1 MSRTS
6 SRLLILSVGGLVGI
20 LLVACVAWV
29 TARSEAPTSRS
40 SGQICQPYFLIP
52 REKVCA
58 QRVLYRNPDGSL
70 VDIGSREA
78 LAPMPSP
85 PQKGH

>member
-6 SRLLILSVGGLVGI
+6 SRRLIVSAGALLGLIPLLLAGVLWQNRTVRGTLS
-20 LLVACVAWV
+20 
-29 TARSEAPTSRS
+29 
-40 SGQICQPYFLIP
+40 QHCQPYFLIP

-70 VDIGSREA
+70 VDIGSRDA